1 MVSIIIPC
9 YNSGKY
15 ISECLNSILAQTYSE
30 WEAICVNDGSTDNT
44 MEFLNQYVMSDNR
57 YKVVSQLNSGVSA
70 ARNKALSIC
79 RGEYICFVDSDDIVE
94 PNFLTTLLRLVNNE
108 TDLAICG
115 FTRSMSLTSSVLSD
129 SIEIDSNKCIEKI
142 FLDKSF
148 NPQICCMLFRH
159 SIIKEKQ
166 LEFVVGCTRGEDR
179 EFILKYL
186 VYSNKVCYTNNSLY
200 HYRVNDQSAMAAL
213 SIKSL
218 TSIEASLRTVNY
230 YRKVNYSVRGL
241 EFEFSRT
248 LWKFMFLSIL
258 SGQNDLYQIIQ
269 EKYDLKRQMKHLIL
283 IQDYSK
289 SLQQD
294 YLFGMSHFLNGYF
307 LLLDIYIK
315 KDEDE

>member
-159 SIIKEKQ
+159 SII
-166 LEFVVGCTRGEDR
+166 
-179 EFILKYL
+179 
-186 VYSNKVCYTNNSLY
+186 
-200 HYRVNDQSAMAAL
+200 
-213 SIKSL
+213 
-218 TSIEASLRTVNY
+218 IE
-230 YRKVNYSVRGL
+230 
-241 EFEFSRT
+241 
-248 LWKFMFLSIL
+248 
-258 SGQNDLYQIIQ
+258 
-269 EKYDLKRQMKHLIL
+269 
-283 IQDYSK
+283 
-289 SLQQD
+289 
-294 YLFGMSHFLNGYF
+294 
-307 LLLDIYIK
+307 
-315 KDEDE
+315 

>member
-115 FTRSMSLTSSVLSD
+115 FTRSMSLISSVLSD

-248 LWKFMFLSIL
+248 LWKFMILSIL

-269 EKYDLKRQMKHLIL
+269 EKYDLKRQMKHL
-283 IQDYSK
+283 YSYPRLFEK
-289 SLQQD
+289 LTARLFVWNESLFKWVFSIIR
-294 YLFGMSHFLNGYF
+294 YLY
-307 LLLDIYIK
+307 K
-315 KDEDE
+315 KR